1 MSQTIKFGVGKCL
14 WNLQHYII
22 ICSISWNQRQ
32 KCIYNNNKFSNNR
45 KSVVLSTYEQI
56 CDFLNLNRE
65 IYLSQAQK
73 FGAVVNFNPFIK
85 KISCTF
91 LNKTDAKKFIKEW
104 LEGIKLIFMLSDVK
118 SDLDHIEYYIS

>member
-1 MSQTIKFGVGKCL
+1 MSQTIKLGVGKCL

-32 KCIYNNNKFSNNR
+32 KCVYSNNKFSNER

-56 CDFLNLNRE
+56 CDFLNLNRK

-91 LNKTDAKKFIKEW
+91 LNKADARNFIKEW
-104 LEGIKLIFMLSDVK
+104 LEGIKLIFMLSDAK
-118 SDLDHIEYYIS
+118 SDLNDIQYYIS